1 MKRTI
6 LGITTA
12 LVTSLVW
19 AAVALSAQVVGV
31 VINQDSAA
39 VQGVRI
45 RAVNTAGKTLGQG
58 VTGADGR
65 YLIDN
70 LPDGQ
75 YAFKLDP
82 LATGFQPGDGVG
94 YLTDK
99 GLTVDWK
106 VSPNAIALDDAVPG
120 VTIPAQTSSGGTP
133 AWVGPAAVGALVSGV
148 VVGGTLGGLAAGGVI
163 GGSSNSGTPFQ
174 PITSPSL

>member
-6 LGITTA
+6 LGITTVVA
-12 LVTSLVW
+12 TSLAW

-31 VINQDSAA
+31 VMNPDGAA

-45 RAVNTAGKTLGQG
+45 RAVNNGNTLGQG
-58 VTGADGR
+58 VTGTDGR
-65 YLIDN
+65 YSIDN

-82 LATGFQPGDGVG
+82 LATGFQAGDGVG

-120 VTIPAQTSSGGTP
+120 VAIPAQAGGTP
-133 AWVGPAAVGALVSGV
+133 DWVAPAAVGALVSGV

-163 GGSSNSGTPFQ
+163 GGSSNSSSTPSQ

>member
-6 LGITTA
+6 LAVATA
-12 LVTSLVW
+12 VATSFAW

-31 VINQDSAA
+31 VINPDGA
-39 VQGVRI
+39 VVPGVRI
-45 RAVNTAGKTLGQG
+45 RAVNPAGATLGQG

-65 YLIDN
+65 YLIDQ
-70 LPDGQ
+70 LPNGQ

-94 YLTDK
+94 FLTDK

-106 VSPNAIALDDAVPG
+106 VSPTAIALDDAVPG
-120 VTIPAQTSSGGTP
+120 LTVPAQTSSGTP
-133 AWVGPAAVGALVSGV
+133 DWVKPAAIGALVSGV
-148 VVGGTLGGLAAGGVI
+148 VIGGTLGGLAAGGVI
-163 GGSSNSGTPFQ
+163 GGSSNNTPNQ
-174 PITSPSL
+174 TPTSPSL